1 MKRLNQEDQPLTR
14 NSSTGNASQKALVAG
29 GSDPFDNEDKFIR
42 EVLQNS
48 CDAALSTEKDT
59 YVVFRSVHLSE
70 SQERTWDEELGIENH
85 LRPRIQNAVPDFPE
99 ALSLKSV
106 LFIEDYATSG
116 LSYEFERF
124 ESESRFYRFFF
135 GSGDNEDQSDSGGSF
150 GYGKAV
156 YTDNSKIRTIVAYSC
171 SIENGASEKR
181 IYGITRTK
189 RYDYDEK
196 MYSGYIY
203 HGLVDGSGAE
213 QSQPICGEEA
223 DQLANELGFT
233 IRTENETGTSIAIV
247 GLDGDPDEFL
257 EKIRFSTEN
266 FWWKKITDKQLS
278 VEFID
283 SKKNISRA
291 TPRENPML
299 EPYILCY
306 ETMNGR
312 RSRPDSDKAMYQEY
326 TLNSGGGISFS
337 PGKIGFLELRQGTEE
352 LPNTHSIL
360 VNSIALF
367 RNSGMVIEY
376 RKPGGTSDSGKYVTG
391 VFLANEGLA
400 ELLRSSEPASHWGWN
415 ESSTRI
421 AELGAHKQ
429 LGLDL
434 LTAKR
439 LIESIKGR
447 IDRRF
452 NEFRDKL
459 GESAQVTQASFRN
472 LDKLMSELL
481 GSGRNQGKGGSTARG
496 VSITNKSYEVYVG
509 KNQRLEQYDCE
520 VIIALDEDAPD
531 ESKDL
536 IIKHY
541 MEIKG
546 DDAAN
551 SIIDRLP
558 SEVVETDAMSCGIDK
573 NTKQPIYRVSKV
585 GSRFV
590 FRTAAVSPRF
600 HRETETV
607 VKGVS
612 KQ

>member
-1 MKRLNQEDQPLTR
+1 MKRLSQEDQPLTR

-48 CDAALSTEKDT
+48 CDAALSAEEDT
-59 YVVFRSVHLSE
+59 YVIFRAINLSE
-70 SQERTWDEELGIENH
+70 NQEEIWDRELGIENH

-99 ALSLKSV
+99 PRTLKSV

-116 LSYEFERF
+116 LNYEYKQF

-135 GSGDNEDQSDSGGSF
+135 GSGDNEDQSGSGGSF

-171 SIENGASEKR
+171 TIENGKSHKR

-189 RYDYDEK
+189 KYDYDGN
-196 MYSGYIY
+196 MYTGYIY
-203 HGLVDGSGAE
+203 HGLLDDSGACP
-213 QSQPICGEEA
+213 SQPICGDEA
-223 DQLANELGFT
+223 DQLARDLGFSV
-233 IRTENETGTSIAIV
+233 RDDNETGTSIAIV
-247 GLDGDPDEFL
+247 GLDEEPDNFL
-257 EKIRFSTEN
+257 RIIKNSTEV

-283 SKKNISRA
+283 TDGSISWA
-291 TPRENPML
+291 APRENSML
-299 EPYILCY
+299 QPYIICY

-312 RSRPDSDKAMYQEY
+312 RSKPEADKSVYQEHP
-326 TLNSGGGISFS
+326 LNTTSGITFS
-337 PGKIGFLELRQGTEE
+337 PGKIGLLELKQGTEE
-352 LPNTHSIL
+352 LPNTQSLL

-376 RKPGGTSDSGKYVTG
+376 RKPGGTSDSGKYVSG
-391 VFLANEGLA
+391 VFLANEALN

-415 ESSTRI
+415 ESSARI
-421 AELGAHKQ
+421 AELGAYKQ
-429 LGLDL
+429 LNLDL
-434 LTAKR
+434 PNSKR
-439 LIESIKGR
+439 LIKSVKDR

-459 GESAQVTQASFRN
+459 GETAQVSQASFRN

-481 GSGRNQGKGGSTARG
+481 GSGKNQGKGGSTARG
-496 VSITNKSYEVYVG
+496 ISITNKNYEIYKG

-520 VIIALDEDAPD
+520 VFIALDEDAPD
-531 ESKDL
+531 ETKDL

-551 SIIDRLP
+551 SIIDRLQ
-558 SEVVETDAMSCGIDK
+558 SEIIETDALSCGIDK
-573 NTKQPIYRVSKV
+573 TTKQPIYRVGKV
-585 GSRFV
+585 GSRFI

-607 VKGVS
+607 VRRVS
-612 KQ
+612 

>member
-29 GSDPFDNEDKFIR
+29 GGDPFSNEDKFIR

-48 CDAALSTEKDT
+48 CDAALSAEEDT
-59 YVVFRSVHLSE
+59 YVVFRTINLSE
-70 SQERTWDEELGIENH
+70 AEEEIWNRELGIENH
-85 LRPRIQNAVPDFPE
+85 LRPRIQNAVPDFP
-99 ALSLKSV
+99 ATNNLKSI

-116 LSYEFERF
+116 LSYEYDSF

-135 GSGDNEDQSDSGGSF
+135 GSGDNEDQSGSGGSF

-171 SIENGASEKR
+171 TKEKGDPQKR

-189 RYDYDEK
+189 KYDYDGK

-203 HGLVDGSGAE
+203 HGLLDRAE
-213 QSQPICGEEA
+213 VTSSQPICGSEA
-223 DQLANELGFT
+223 DQLAKELGFT
-233 IRTENETGTSIAIV
+233 VRDDNETGTSIAIV
-247 GLDGDPDEFL
+247 GLDGEPDEFL
-257 EKIRFSTEN
+257 KAIKNSTEV

-278 VEFID
+278 VDFID
-283 SKKNISRA
+283 SNKNVTRA
-291 TPRENPML
+291 MPRENPRL
-299 EPYILCY
+299 EPYIVCY

-312 RSRPDSDKAMYQEY
+312 RAKPDSEKVTYQEY
-326 TLNSGGGISFS
+326 TLNSSNSISFS
-337 PGKIGFLELRQGTEE
+337 PGKVGLLELKQGTEE
-352 LPNTHSIL
+352 LPDTQSIL
-360 VNSIALF
+360 VNSVALF
-367 RNSGMVIEY
+367 RGSGMVVEY
-376 RKPGGTSDSGKYVTG
+376 RKPGGTSDSGKYVSG
-391 VFLANEGLA
+391 VFLANDSLN

-415 ESSTRI
+415 ESSARI

-429 LGLDL
+429 LNLDL
-434 LTAKR
+434 TNSKR
-439 LIESIKGR
+439 LIKSIKDR

-459 GESAQVTQASFRN
+459 GETAQVSQASFRN

-481 GSGRNQGKGGSTARG
+481 GSGKNQGKGGSTARG
-496 VSITNKSYEVYVG
+496 ISITNKNYEIYVG
-509 KNQRLEQYDCE
+509 KNPNLEQYDCE
-520 VIIALDEDAPD
+520 VFIALDDEAPD
-531 ESKDL
+531 ETKDL
-536 IIKHY
+536 LIKHY

-551 SIIDRLP
+551 SIIDRMQ
-558 SEVVETDAMSCGIDK
+558 SEIIETDALSCGVDK
-573 NTKQPIYRVSKV
+573 TTKQTIFRIGKE

-607 VKGVS
+607 VKGAS
-612 KQ
+612 AK

>member
-1 MKRLNQEDQPLTR
+1 MKRLSQEDQPLTR

-48 CDAALSTEKDT
+48 CDAALSAEEDT
-59 YVVFRSVHLSE
+59 YVIFRAVNLTE
-70 SQERTWDEELGIENH
+70 DQEELWDRELGIERH

-99 ALSLKSV
+99 ARSLRSV
-106 LFIEDYATSG
+106 LFIEDFATSG
-116 LSYEFERF
+116 LSYEFKQF

-135 GSGDNEDQSDSGGSF
+135 GSGDNEDQSGSGGSF

-171 SIENGASEKR
+171 TIENGKPQKR

-189 RYDYDEK
+189 KYDYDGE
-196 MYSGYIY
+196 MYTGYIY
-203 HGLVDGSGAE
+203 HGLLDKSGAG
-213 QSQPICGEEA
+213 QSQPICGDEA
-223 DQLANELGFT
+223 DGLAQDLGFSV
-233 IRTENETGTSIAIV
+233 RNDNETGTSIAIV
-247 GLDGDPDEFL
+247 GLDRDPDDFL
-257 EKIRFSTEN
+257 KAIKNATEV

-283 SKKNISRA
+283 SENNVTRA
-291 TPRENPML
+291 TPRENSML
-299 EPYILCY
+299 EPYIICY

-312 RSRPDSDKAMYQEY
+312 RSRPEADKITYQEY
-326 TLNSGGGISFS
+326 SFNTTGGISFS
-337 PGKIGFLELRQGTEE
+337 PGKIGLLELKQGTEE
-352 LPNTHSIL
+352 LPNTQSLL

-376 RKPGGTSDSGKYVTG
+376 RKPGGSSDSGKYVSG
-391 VFLANEGLA
+391 VFLANEALN

-415 ESSTRI
+415 ESSARI

-429 LGLDL
+429 LDLDL
-434 LTAKR
+434 ASSKR
-439 LIESIKGR
+439 LIKSIKDR

-459 GESAQVTQASFRN
+459 GETTQVSQASFRN

-481 GSGRNQGKGGSTARG
+481 GSGKNQGKGGSTARG

-509 KNQRLEQYDCE
+509 KNQKLEQYDCE
-520 VIIALDEDAPD
+520 VLIALDEDAPD
-531 ESKDL
+531 ETKDL

-551 SIIDRLP
+551 SIIDRLQ
-558 SEVVETDAMSCGIDK
+558 SKIIETDALSCGIDK
-573 NTKQPIYRVSKV
+573 ATKQPIYRVGKS
-585 GSRFV
+585 GSRFI

-607 VKGVS
+607 VKRVS
-612 KQ
+612 

>member
-1 MKRLNQEDQPLTR
+1 MKRLSQEDQPLTR

-48 CDAALSTEKDT
+48 CDAALSAEEDT
-59 YVVFRSVHLSE
+59 YVIFRAINLSE
-70 SQERTWDEELGIENH
+70 NQEEIWDRELGIENH

-99 ALSLKSV
+99 PRTLKSV

-116 LSYEFERF
+116 LSYEYKQF

-135 GSGDNEDQSDSGGSF
+135 GSGDNEDQSGSGGSF

-171 SIENGASEKR
+171 TIENGKSHKR

-189 RYDYDEK
+189 KYDYDGE
-196 MYSGYIY
+196 MYTGYIY
-203 HGLVDGSGAE
+203 HGLLDDSGACP
-213 QSQPICGEEA
+213 SQPICGDEA
-223 DQLANELGFT
+223 DQLARDLGFSV
-233 IRTENETGTSIAIV
+233 RDDNETGTSIAIV
-247 GLDGDPDEFL
+247 GLDGEPDNFL
-257 EKIRFSTEN
+257 RIIKNSTEV

-283 SKKNISRA
+283 TDGSISRA
-291 TPRENPML
+291 APRENSML
-299 EPYILCY
+299 QPYIICY

-312 RSRPDSDKAMYQEY
+312 RSKPEADKSVYQEY
-326 TLNSGGGISFS
+326 TLNTTGGITFS
-337 PGKIGFLELRQGTEE
+337 PGKIGLLELKQGTEE
-352 LPNTHSIL
+352 LPNTQSLL

-376 RKPGGTSDSGKYVTG
+376 RKPGGTSDSGKYVSG
-391 VFLANEGLA
+391 VFLANEALN

-415 ESSTRI
+415 ESSARI
-421 AELGAHKQ
+421 AELGAYKQ
-429 LGLDL
+429 LNLDL
-434 LTAKR
+434 PNSKR
-439 LIESIKGR
+439 LIKSVKDR

-459 GESAQVTQASFRN
+459 GETAQVSQASFRN

-481 GSGRNQGKGGSTARG
+481 GSGKNQGKGGSTARG
-496 VSITNKSYEVYVG
+496 ISITNKNYEIYKG

-520 VIIALDEDAPD
+520 VFIALDEDAPD
-531 ESKDL
+531 ETKDL

-551 SIIDRLP
+551 SIIDRLQ
-558 SEVVETDAMSCGIDK
+558 SEIIETDALSCGIDK
-573 NTKQPIYRVSKV
+573 TTKQPIYRVGKV
-585 GSRFV
+585 GSRFI

-607 VKGVS
+607 VRRVS
-612 KQ
+612 